1 MGSDYATKRADIIIA
16 DLLANQLPQAER
28 LRWLRDR
35 IAAELRE
42 AAGQPQS
49 AAEYTKTV
57 LVFREDQGV
66 KRVDRERTRHFVEP
80 GEAARYANELLRGG
94 ANAVLVPYRERKS
107 RIDYMAENEE
117 QYR

>member
-1 MGSDYATKRADIIIA
+1 MDPVKRADIIIT

-35 IAAELRE
+35 IAAELRD
-42 AAGQPQS
+42 AAGQPQP
-49 AAEYTKTV
+49 ATRYTKTV

-66 KRVDRERTRHFVEP
+66 KRVDWQKTKHFVET
-80 GEAARYANELLRGG
+80 GEAARYANGLLRDRID
-94 ANAVLVPYRERKS
+94 AVMVPYRERKS
-107 RIDYMAENEE
+107 RIDYISENEE